1 VILSKRE
8 KYIALATIVAVIV
21 LGLDYYL
28 LTPFLDRRAELRTEK
43 QNLLAE
49 FSRARALFARRKL
62 LTPEW
67 RRMTG
72 SGISS
77 DPVEADAQVLNRV
90 REWFQQSELNIT
102 SLKPERTSDR
112 EEPLEIAFQVAGTG
126 PMRSVARF
134 LWLLETSPLPVKI
147 KHLQIGSRKEGV
159 DDLTVQLRISALCLR
174 APKGPAVFE
183 AETMKSR
190 KERE

>member
-8 KYIALATIVAVIV
+8 KYIALVTIVAVVV
-21 LGLDYYL
+21 LGLDRYL
-28 LTPFLDRRAELRTEK
+28 LTPFLDRREELRTEK
-43 QNLLAE
+43 QRLLGE

-67 RRMTG
+67 RRMTE

-77 DPVEADAQVLNRV
+77 DPVEADAEVLNRI
-90 REWFQQSELNIT
+90 REWCRQSGLNMT
-102 SLKPERTSDR
+102 SLKPERASSR
-112 EEPLEIAFQVAGTG
+112 KEPLEIAFQVAGTG

-134 LWLLETSPLPVKI
+134 LWLVETSPLPVKI
-147 KHLQIGSRKEGV
+147 KQLEVGSRKEGA
-159 DDLTVQLRISALCLR
+159 DDLTVQLRISAICLK
-174 APKGPAVFE
+174 APEGRAVFD

-190 KERE
+190 KEEE